1 VIASHSYARIISVH
15 GTKVSVWELIMKSEF
30 EEHPEIDSTLQKYL
44 ESDKYRYRT
53 KTLPNGLTK
62 HLFME
67 RKYGEFW
74 LKETLHND
82 EMESLDP
89 EEVATFLVHKLLL
102 ERARVLSVIAL
113 FVTAFLVTAFS
124 TISLG
129 VDIIEEFQ
137 ILFDGATIFI
147 FCVVAFALMWT
158 ADRRVDNR
166 VYAAC
171 PNLISVLQKMKGFRE
186 DPYQKWWIERR
197 IRRLQDNDRSS

>member
-1 VIASHSYARIISVH
+1 
-15 GTKVSVWELIMKSEF
+15 MKSEF

-44 ESDKYRYRT
+44 GSDKYRYRT

-62 HLFME
+62 HLLME

-74 LKETLHND
+74 LKETLDDD

-89 EEVATFLVHKLLL
+89 EKVATFLVHKLLL
-102 ERARVLSVIAL
+102 GRARTLAVIAL
-113 FVTAFLVTAFS
+113 FVVVFSVPIFLTF
-124 TISLG
+124 TLG
-129 VDIIEEFQ
+129 VNIIEDFQ
-137 ILFDGATIFI
+137 MLFYGATIPI

-158 ADRRVDNR
+158 ADRSVDNR

-171 PNLISVLQKMKGFRE
+171 PNLISVLHKMKEFRE

-197 IRRLQDNDRSS
+197 IKRLQDNDSSS